1 MEALMRRR
9 DALLVLGIGLGVLGV
24 FGAGLAAPKVPDLR
38 LADMPGKAPPGATAV
53 DVELVLST
61 DISYSM
67 DYDELKLQRD
77 GYVEAIQSAE
87 FLNALKQGMHGK
99 VAVTLVEWAG
109 ENDQR
114 VVVPW
119 RLIDGPAT
127 AKAVA
132 AEMAAAPVRRA
143 FRTSISG
150 ALIFSAKLFEGNG
163 FAGIRRVID
172 VSGDG
177 TNNQGALIV
186 PTRDAVVAK
195 GIVINGL
202 PIMLKEPQPNSID
215 IKDLDIYY
223 EDCVIGGPGAFV
235 VPMRE
240 TDKFKDAI
248 RTKLVLEVAGREPEA
263 RVVPAAASAPR
274 ISCTIGEQMWQRR
287 WGGGGIDF
295 R

>member
-1 MEALMRRR
+1 MRRR
-9 DALLVLGIGLGVLGV
+9 DKLFIGALGTAVLAA
-24 FGAGLAAPKVPDLR
+24 FGASFVALAAPKVADL
-38 LADMPGKAPPGATAV
+38 PGKAAPGTIAV

-67 DYDELKLQRD
+67 DYDELKLQRE
-77 GYVEAIQSAE
+77 GYVEAIQSSE

-99 VAVTLVEWAG
+99 IAVTLVEWAG
-109 ENDQR
+109 ANDQR

-119 RLIDGPAT
+119 RLIDGPESAR
-127 AKAVA
+127 AMA

-150 ALIFSAKLFEGNG
+150 ALLFSAQLFEDNG

-177 TNNQGALIV
+177 TNNQGPLVA
-186 PTRDAVVAK
+186 PTRDEVVAK

-240 TDKFKDAI
+240 YDKFKDAI
-248 RTKLVLEVAGREPEA
+248 RTKLVLEVAGLEPTP
-263 RVVPAAASAPR
+263 RIVRASAAEPR
-274 ISCTIGEQMWQRR
+274 ISCTIGEVMWQRR
-287 WGGGGIDF
+287 WGSGGIDF

>member
-1 MEALMRRR
+1 MTQTARPRWRGWFWLTGVIG
-9 DALLVLGIGLGVLGV
+9 AAGI
-24 FGAGLAAPKVPDLR
+24 ALAAWSAGAAPR
-38 LADMPGKAPPGATAV
+38 LADVPGKAQGDIEV
-53 DVELVLST
+53 DVELIFAI

-77 GYVEAIQSAE
+77 GYVEAIASQE

-109 ENDQR
+109 VNDQR
-114 VVVPW
+114 IVMPW
-119 RLIDGPAT
+119 RLIEGPAS
-127 AKAVA
+127 ARAVA
-132 AEMAAAPVRRA
+132 AEMANAPVRRA

-150 ALIFSAKLFEGNG
+150 ALIFSSALFEGNG
-163 FAGIRRVID
+163 FTGIRRVID

-177 TNNQGALIV
+177 TNNQGPLV
-186 PTRDAVVAK
+186 TLTRDEVIAK

-235 VPMRE
+235 VPIRE
-240 TDKFKDAI
+240 REKFKEAI
-248 RTKLVLEVAGREPEA
+248 RTKLVLEIAGRTPDH
-263 RVVPAAASAPR
+263 RIVPVQAKQPR
-274 ISCTIGEQMWQRR
+274 ISCTVGEQMWRDR
-287 WGGGGIDF
+287 WGN
-295 R
+295 

>member
-1 MEALMRRR
+1 MVA
-9 DALLVLGIGLGVLGV
+9 
-24 FGAGLAAPKVPDLR
+24 GASFAAPR
-38 LADMPGKAPPGATAV
+38 IAEMPGAKPGSAVEV
-53 DVELVLST
+53 DVELVMAV

-67 DYDELKLQRD
+67 DMDELALQRE
-77 GYVEAIQSAE
+77 GYAQAIASQE
-87 FLNALKQGMHGK
+87 FLNALKQGSHGK
-99 VAVTLVEWAG
+99 IAVTLVEWAG
-109 ENDQR
+109 VSDQR
-114 VVVPW
+114 IVVPW
-119 RLIDGPAT
+119 RLIDGPET
-127 AKAVA
+127 ARAVA

-150 ALIFSAKLFEGNG
+150 ALIFSAALFEGNG

-186 PTRDAVVAK
+186 PTRDAVIAR
-195 GIVINGL
+195 GITINGL

-215 IKDLDIYY
+215 IPDLDIYY

-235 VPMRE
+235 VPIRE
-240 TDKFKDAI
+240 REKFKEAI
-248 RTKLVLEVAGREPEA
+248 RTKLVLEIAERAEA
-263 RVVPAAASAPR
+263 RVIPASSAAPR

-287 WGGGGIDF
+287 WGSGIDS

>member
-1 MEALMRRR
+1 MMRRR
-9 DALLVLGIGLGVLGV
+9 GMLFIGALGAAMLGALGADLVVSSV
-24 FGAGLAAPKVPDLR
+24 AAPK
-38 LADMPGKAPPGATAV
+38 LADLPGKAAPGTTAV

-77 GYVEAIQSAE
+77 GYVEAIQSTE

-99 VAVTLVEWAG
+99 IAVTLVEWAG
-109 ENDQR
+109 ANDQR

-119 RLIDGPAT
+119 RLIDGPESAR
-127 AKAVA
+127 AVA
-132 AEMAAAPVRRA
+132 GEMAAAPVRRA

-150 ALIFSAKLFEGNG
+150 ALIFSTGLFEGNG

-177 TNNQGALIV
+177 TNNQGPLVA
-186 PTRDAVVAK
+186 PTRDEVVAK

-240 TDKFKDAI
+240 REKFKDAI
-248 RTKLVLEVAGREPEA
+248 RTKLVLEVAGIVPSPRI
-263 RVVPAAASAPR
+263 VPASAEAPR
-274 ISCTIGEQMWQRR
+274 ISCTIGEVMWQRR

>member
-1 MEALMRRR
+1 MRRR
-9 DALLVLGIGLGVLGV
+9 DMLFIGALGVAVLAAFGV
-24 FGAGLAAPKVPDLR
+24 NLVARSLAAPK
-38 LADMPGKAPPGATAV
+38 LADLPGKAAPGTTAV

-99 VAVTLVEWAG
+99 IAVTLVEWAG
-109 ENDQR
+109 ANDQR

-119 RLIDGPAT
+119 RLIDGPDT
-127 AKAVA
+127 ARAVA

-150 ALIFSAKLFEGNG
+150 ALIFSAGLFEGNG

-177 TNNQGALIV
+177 TNNQGPLVA
-186 PTRDAVVAK
+186 PTRDEVVAK

-240 TDKFKDAI
+240 REKFKEAI
-248 RTKLVLEVAGREPEA
+248 RTKLVLEIAGRMPQQ
-263 RVVPAAASAPR
+263 RIVPVQALHPR
-274 ISCTIGEQMWQRR
+274 ISCTVGEQMWQDR
-287 WGGGGIDF
+287 WGN
-295 R
+295 

>member
-1 MEALMRRR
+1 MRAR
-9 DALLVLGIGLGVLGV
+9 DWLFGGAMVAAGLGALTAV
-24 FGAGLAAPKVPDLR
+24 LAAPR
-38 LADMPGKAPPGATAV
+38 LADLPGKAKPGSIGV
-53 DVELVLST
+53 DIELVMST

-77 GYVEAIQSAE
+77 GYVEAIQSPE

-109 ENDQR
+109 ANDQR

-119 RLIDGPAT
+119 RLIDGPAS
-127 AKAVA
+127 AQAVA

-150 ALIFSAKLFEGNG
+150 ALIFSRDLFENSG

-177 TNNQGALIV
+177 TNNQGALVV
-186 PTRDAVVAK
+186 PTRDETLAR

-202 PIMLKEPQPNSID
+202 PIMLKEPQPGSID

-223 EDCVIGGPGAFV
+223 EDCVIGGAGSFV
-235 VPMRE
+235 IPIRE
-240 TDKFKDAI
+240 REKFKEAI
-248 RTKLVLEVAGREPEA
+248 RTKLVLEIAGREPEA
-263 RVVPAAASAPR
+263 RVIPAASSAPR

-287 WGGGGIDF
+287 WGGDGMDMK
-295 R
+295 